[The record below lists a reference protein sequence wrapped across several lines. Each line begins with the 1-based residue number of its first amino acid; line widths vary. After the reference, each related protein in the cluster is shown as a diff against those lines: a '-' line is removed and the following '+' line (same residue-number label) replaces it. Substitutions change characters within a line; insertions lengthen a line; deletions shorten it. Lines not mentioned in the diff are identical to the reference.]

1 MTARRLSGE
10 ERVFFRDNF
19 GDSDSDSDFH
29 GFSTDDG
36 SNYSPENSDSDE
48 SSANSASEAAGEDH
62 AHRDPDPSLWS
73 RIISEQTIVNFT
85 LDHGPKLP
93 RDLDVAEASPL
104 KYFRLFFSDSM
115 YEKIA
120 AETNA
125 YAALCARE
133 SSQADRHWTPTDGE
147 EMKAFFGSS
156 ILMGVNPMHEYSDYW
171 SGDPFLG
178 VSGFQRIMTMNRYE
192 KLSQYL
198 HCNCAAARLERGDPR
213 YHPIAKVAPVVDMAR
228 QNFKIYY
235 RHGRDISID
244 EAMKGYKGRTELR
257 MYMPGKPEKFGIK
270 FWARCDG
277 STAYMSDFELYSGK
291 RDRTPVQQLHGLGY
305 RVIHDLTRD
314 LIGLNHCIYFDR
326 FFSSVAL
333 IQHLLSDHIYACGT
347 MMTNRKQCNI
357 VTIILQN
364 VMFNTIK

>member
-10 ERVFFRDNF
+10 ERDFFRDNF

-48 SSANSASEAAGEDH
+48 SSASEAAEEDH
-62 AHRDPDPSLWS
+62 ARRDPDPSLWS

-147 EMKAFFGSS
+147 EMKAF
-156 ILMGVNPMHEYSDYW
+156 LVHQYSW
-171 SGDPFLG
+171 
-178 VSGFQRIMTMNRYE
+178 V
-192 KLSQYL
+192 
-198 HCNCAAARLERGDPR
+198 
-213 YHPIAKVAPVVDMAR
+213 
-228 QNFKIYY
+228 
-235 RHGRDISID
+235 
-244 EAMKGYKGRTELR
+244 
-257 MYMPGKPEKFGIK
+257 
-270 FWARCDG
+270 
-277 STAYMSDFELYSGK
+277 
-291 RDRTPVQQLHGLGY
+291 
-305 RVIHDLTRD
+305 
-314 LIGLNHCIYFDR
+314 
-326 FFSSVAL
+326 
-333 IQHLLSDHIYACGT
+333 
-347 MMTNRKQCNI
+347 
-357 VTIILQN
+357 
-364 VMFNTIK
+364 